1 MIDAKFLEKIYSIIN
16 SRIFVQN
23 RFSYTYNE
31 KLNSNLTQKLQ
42 RLTE

>member
-1 MIDAKFLEKIYSIIN
+1 MINVTFLEKIYSTIN
-16 SRIFVQN
+16 SRIFIQN